1 MTKKIYDSI
10 IIGAGPAGLSAAIYA
25 RRAGLGVLVFDR
37 EVWGGKT
44 VNTSEI
50 ANYPTILNISGPEF
64 AMKLYEHALGL
75 GAEINIESV
84 LEVTLGDKEKRI
96 KTDQG
101 EYFAKT
107 VIIANG
113 VARRNLE
120 VPGEQKYTGRGVSYC
135 ATCDGVF
142 FKDKEIFIVGGG
154 NSALEEALFLANS
167 CSKVSMLH
175 RNDSFKGDQILV
187 DRVMANPKIEVVFNA
202 QVKEIIGTDKVEEI
216 RVLHIDTGE
225 EKLYKKDGIFVA
237 IGYAPEN
244 QIFAEQL
251 EIADPGYIVADEN
264 CTTNL
269 PGVFACGDT
278 RTKELRQI
286 VTAASD
292 GAMGGFRAAQYILL
306 ES

>member
-1 MTKKIYDSI
+1 MDKKIYDSI

-25 RRAGLGVLVFDR
+25 RRAGLSVLVFDK

-75 GAEINIESV
+75 GAEINIEPV
-84 LEVTLGDKEKRI
+84 VEVALAGKEKKV
-96 KTDQG
+96 KTNQG
-101 EYFAKT
+101 EYLAKT
-107 VIIANG
+107 VIVANG
-113 VARRNLE
+113 VARRNLD

-135 ATCDGVF
+135 ATCDGFF

-167 CSKVSMLH
+167 CSRITILN
-175 RNDSFKGDQILV
+175 RGAAFKGEQILI
-187 DRVMANPKIEVVFNA
+187 DRVMNEPKIDVIFNVE
-202 QVKEIIGTDKVEEI
+202 VKEIKGEDKVEEI
-216 RVLHIDTGE
+216 VVLHTDTDE
-225 EKLYKKDGIFVA
+225 EKTYKKDGIFVA
-237 IGYAPEN
+237 IGYTPEN
-244 QIFAEQL
+244 KVFEGQL
-251 EIADPGYIVADEN
+251 NMIDSGYIVADEN
-264 CTTNL
+264 CITNL

-306 ES
+306 ET